1 MLKVFTI
8 GKFRVFRVFV
18 VVSWP
23 EKSYHEIHVF
33 HVQSRVYHVQSRAFS
48 RSVFFKKYCDVNG
61 FHTGCVFVQ
70 LYGST
75 CIFTNHPDNWDCIC
89 FHALF
94 HIISTKR
101 RM

>member
-48 RSVFFKKYCDVNG
+48 RSVFFKEI
-61 FHTGCVFVQ
+61 
-70 LYGST
+70 L
-75 CIFTNHPDNWDCIC
+75 
-89 FHALF
+89 
-94 HIISTKR
+94 
-101 RM
+101 